1 MYGFDVLK
9 KEPGRVEAARLLL
22 SKIQLPAAPDEQNPT
37 LNLNGNR
44 FERRLRNKLTQA
56 SVADENKT
64 PMITVVENW
73 IREFPSQK

>member
-1 MYGFDVLK
+1 MLK
-9 KEPGRVEAARLLL
+9 KELGRVEAARLLL
-22 SKIQLPAAPDEQNPT
+22 SKIQLPAPDEQNPT